1 MDLVLLALRTLSV
14 ILLYAFLGAVLVM
27 LWRDLR
33 RASDIREAARPM
45 AELVTVETGSNELAP
60 GHRFVLQLV
69 TSIGRSQSNLVSVP
83 DPYSS
88 AEHALLAWRQGQWW
102 LQDQGSHNGTL
113 LNGTRI
119 EGPTV
124 VSSGDVIGVG
134 NTQLKLEIH

>member
-1 MDLVLLALRTLSV
+1 MDLVLLALRVLMV
-14 ILLYAFLGAVLVM
+14 ALLYAFLGAMLVM

-33 RASDIREAARPM
+33 QATGTRGIARPR
-45 AELVTVETGSNELAP
+45 AELVTVETGSEELAL
-60 GHRFVLQLV
+60 GERFLMQLV
-69 TSIGRSQSNLVSVP
+69 TSIGRSPTNLVSVS

-88 AEHALLAWRQGQWW
+88 AQHALLAWRQGQWW

-124 VSSGDVIGVG
+124 VSSGDIIGVG
-134 NTQLKLEIH
+134 NTRLKLEIH